1 MTSPT
6 LPERGCVGL
15 VVLSAS
21 RRIRSGWEQ
30 CGLRLLVCCGA
41 EAVVLRLAWHAEQH
55 EQPDASD
62 DGDEADPVPLTAFAH
77 VVKTAPGDGQA
88 WEKKAQP
95 ILSVDW
101 GANQIFWRNGR
112 ERKASHAPL

>member
-6 LPERGCVGL
+6 LPESGCVGL
-15 VVLSAS
+15 IVLSAS
-21 RRIRSGWEQ
+21 RRVRSGWEQ
-30 CGLRLLVCCGA
+30 CMLRLLVCCGA

-101 GANQIFWRNGR
+101 GC
-112 ERKASHAPL
+112 

>member
-1 MTSPT
+1 MVHS
-6 LPERGCVGL
+6 
-15 VVLSAS
+15 
-21 RRIRSGWEQ
+21 
-30 CGLRLLVCCGA
+30 GA
-41 EAVVLRLAWHAEQH
+41 EAVVLGLAWRAEQH

-101 GANQIFWRNGR
+101 GC
-112 ERKASHAPL
+112 